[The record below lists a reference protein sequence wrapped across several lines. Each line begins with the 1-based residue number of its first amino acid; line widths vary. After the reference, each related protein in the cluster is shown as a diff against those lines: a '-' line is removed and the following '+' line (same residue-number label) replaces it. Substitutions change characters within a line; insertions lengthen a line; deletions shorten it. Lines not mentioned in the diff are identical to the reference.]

1 MIKISGR
8 IVLLLLSFSFL
19 FALSDSIIAQ
29 SRHMS
34 AQSLGLGGGGT
45 AYQDLYHANFINP
58 ANLMLNSESRPKITI
73 GLVGGVSSRA
83 GGSLV
88 NISVYNDYLT
98 SGRTINSG
106 TADEML
112 DKWFGTN
119 DNNLRSVQADLS
131 VIPLGFVYRSE
142 NWTVSAVS
150 RVRALGNSGYS
161 RGFADLFFNGLN
173 AELFSDGRAI
183 DTEQNVYLFN
193 EISAGFATT
202 VWEKNQLFGFGSNVK
217 LHVGAAPKVLI
228 SNHYFSASLVSDL
241 QIQEATGNTPSEI
254 RHSFSYKAEAI
265 GELSGQLAEFR
276 RDQQAGTDPALGD
289 YVDLDSGD
297 FSGISGVSLGID
309 FGATLEMNIDDIS
322 FFNRR
327 FFDGEKKLRVGLS
340 VTDLGSLNF
349 NDQPR
354 TFSATDDFIWQG
366 FNYDSDVIEEE
377 FDGDEDKYFE
387 SVLTDS
393 IGNDI
398 YANFRVDESSGFRK
412 SLPSMINFGS
422 QIMLGKFSMMMDL
435 GAGFNTA
442 GTNSKKLS
450 FALGSE
456 YRFFD
461 IWPVRLGLRTGGYSS
476 TAYHIGTGIELRNFE
491 FSLGAATTS
500 NTASRGNSLG
510 FAWSGFVA
518 HF

>member
-1 MIKISGR
+1 MIKIFYR
-8 IVLLLLSFSFL
+8 IVLLLFTLTFL
-19 FALSDSIIAQ
+19 VVVNDSLFAQ

-58 ANLMLNSESRPKITI
+58 ANLMLNSEKRPKITI

-142 NWTVSAVS
+142 KWTASAVS
-150 RVRALGNSGYS
+150 RARILGNSGYS

-173 AELFSDGRAI
+173 AGLFSDGRAL
-183 DTEQNVYLFN
+183 DTEQNLYMFN
-193 EISAGFATT
+193 EISAGFAAT
-202 VWEKNQLFGFGSNVK
+202 VWETDQLFGFGSNAK
-217 LHVGAAPKVLI
+217 LHVGAAPKLLI
-228 SNHYFSASLVSDL
+228 SNNYFSASLASNL
-241 QIQEATGNTPSEI
+241 QIQEASGNTPSEI
-254 RHSFSYKAEAI
+254 RHNFSYEVEAL
-265 GELSGQLAEFR
+265 GELSNQLAEFK

-289 YVDLDSGD
+289 YIDLNSGD
-297 FSGISGVSLGID
+297 FSGIRGVSLGID
-309 FGATLEMNIDDIS
+309 FGATLEMIIVDIS
-322 FFNRR
+322 FFNRS

-349 NDQPR
+349 NDQSR
-354 TFSATDDFIWQG
+354 TFSASDDFVWQG
-366 FNYDSDVIEEE
+366 FNYDRDVIEEE

-412 SLPSMINFGS
+412 SLPSMINFGT
-422 QIMLGKFSMMMDL
+422 QLLLGKFSMMMDL
-435 GAGFNTA
+435 GTGFNTI

-461 IWPVRLGLRTGGYSS
+461 LWPVRLGLRTGGYGS
-476 TAYHIGTGIELRNFE
+476 TAYHMGTGIELRNFE

-500 NTASRGNSLG
+500 NSASRGNSIG
-510 FAWSGFVA
+510 FAWSGFVV